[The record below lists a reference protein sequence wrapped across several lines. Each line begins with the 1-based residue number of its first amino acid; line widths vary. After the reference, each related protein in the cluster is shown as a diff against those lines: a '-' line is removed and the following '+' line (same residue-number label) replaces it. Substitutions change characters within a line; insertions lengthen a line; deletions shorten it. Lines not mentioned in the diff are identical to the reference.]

1 MLNVRTTKSR
11 VNQGLVQCFY
21 SQTMISANALSY
33 QQFAEVA
40 MWKLFKVQY
49 VKKGGIL
56 LWIKLHKRKLIKNE
70 LAWKFKTYKCAFLL
84 SSQIH
89 WERDFFYELLI
100 LKLFCYLSNLN
111 IQCYH
116 SNTCSTQKF
125 TRSFFQPKLQCETN
139 SNAANHKIW
148 QKYHTNG
155 LLSP

>member
-1 MLNVRTTKSR
+1 
-11 VNQGLVQCFY
+11 
-21 SQTMISANALSY
+21 MISANTFSY

-56 LWIKLHKRKLIKNE
+56 LWIKLHKRKLIKDK

-89 WERDFFYELLI
+89 WERDFYYEILI
-100 LKLFCYLSNLN
+100 LKMFCYLSNLN

-116 SNTCSTQKF
+116 SN
-125 TRSFFQPKLQCETN
+125 KLHTKNQNYNVKQIVMQQIT
-139 SNAANHKIW
+139 
-148 QKYHTNG
+148 KYGRNTIQMAYFPPSCYTF
-155 LLSP
+155 LCLT

>member
-1 MLNVRTTKSR
+1 
-11 VNQGLVQCFY
+11 
-21 SQTMISANALSY
+21 MISANALSY

-56 LWIKLHKRKLIKNE
+56 LWIKLHKRKLIENE
-70 LAWKFKTYKCAFLL
+70 LAWKLKTYKCAFLL

-89 WERDFFYELLI
+89 WERDFFLWTSYTYWNCSATCPIWISNAI
-100 LKLFCYLSNLN
+100 L
-111 IQCYH
+111 
-116 SNTCSTQKF
+116 TCSTQKI
-125 TRSFFQPKLQCETN
+125 TRSFLQPKLQCETK